1 MHQLAHQQKLVGLL
15 MQSSMIEKENIIMD
29 VLLSTTTID
38 NSEIFEEYVQ
48 GVEAFERECAKPEFD
63 LIEAYE
69 SFRFDPADSQF
80 QMGYYDA
87 IMHEL
92 EENYT

>member
-1 MHQLAHQQKLVGLL
+1 MNSEL
-15 MQSSMIEKENIIMD
+15 
-29 VLLSTTTID
+29 LLSTTTID
-38 NSEIFEEYVQ
+38 NSAMFEEYVQ

-63 LIEAYE
+63 LIKAYE
-69 SFRFDPADSQF
+69 SFRFDASDSQF
-80 QMGYYDA
+80 QMGYHDA

>member
-1 MHQLAHQQKLVGLL
+1 MTN
-15 MQSSMIEKENIIMD
+15 SEI
-29 VLLSTTTID
+29 LLSTTTID
-38 NSEIFEEYVQ
+38 NSAMFEEYVQ
-48 GVEAFERECAKPEFD
+48 GVEAFEREFVKPEFD

-87 IMHEL
+87 IMHKL
-92 EENYT
+92 EEAYT

>member
-1 MHQLAHQQKLVGLL
+1 MTNSQ
-15 MQSSMIEKENIIMD
+15 I
-29 VLLSTTTID
+29 LLSTTTID
-38 NSEIFEEYVQ
+38 SSAMFEEYVQ
-48 GVEAFERECAKPEFD
+48 GVEAFEREFVREEFD
-63 LIEAYE
+63 LMQAYE

-92 EENYT
+92 EEAYT